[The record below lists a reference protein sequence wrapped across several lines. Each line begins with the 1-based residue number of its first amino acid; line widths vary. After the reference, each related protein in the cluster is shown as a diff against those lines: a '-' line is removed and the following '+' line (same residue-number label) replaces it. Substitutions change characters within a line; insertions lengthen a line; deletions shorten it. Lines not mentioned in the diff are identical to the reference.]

1 MKNFLQKEL
10 CVETEPFSICPGMLM
25 DITLEIWGATF
36 RMQCWKV
43 PTLDNPKYSTFVLYP
58 NICRAF
64 FSLLT
69 TVSLLC
75 SLSFYLLFILL
86 CLLVCFHLSPSSVW
100 PPQLPCSGY
109 RVALLRA
116 CLNEPVWLGVCVS
129 LVNYC
134 IMIRPFQES
143 GWMAFQQVLLE
154 RDSKTTNRH
163 RSMTFMTLQ

>member
-1 MKNFLQKEL
+1 MTNFLQPVL
-10 CVETEPFSICPGMLM
+10 CVERETFSICTGMLK
-25 DITLEIWGATF
+25 DITLEFWRATF

-43 PTLDNPKYSTFVLYP
+43 PTLDNSKYSTFVLYP
-58 NICRAF
+58 NICRSF

-86 CLLVCFHLSPSSVW
+86 CLLVCLFVCFHLSPSFVW
-100 PPQLPCSGY
+100 PLRFPCNGY

-134 IMIRPFQES
+134 IMRRPFQES
-143 GWMAFQQVLLE
+143 G
-154 RDSKTTNRH
+154 
-163 RSMTFMTLQ
+163 